1 MKDDHQR
8 ISKEDLNFQKIV
20 ESINVNILIE
30 IFNEEQ
36 NKVKE
41 WLKNKQS
48 FRDVWE

>member
-8 ISKEDLNFQKIV
+8 ISKEDLNFQKI

-30 IFNEEQ
+30 ISNVKNK

-41 WLKNKQS
+41 
-48 FRDVWE
+48 